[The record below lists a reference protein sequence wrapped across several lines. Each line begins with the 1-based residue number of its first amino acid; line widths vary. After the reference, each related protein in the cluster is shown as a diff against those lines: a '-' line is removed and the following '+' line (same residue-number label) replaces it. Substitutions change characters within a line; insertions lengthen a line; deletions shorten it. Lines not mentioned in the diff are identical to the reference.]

1 MNVLRHAQGRGLEEY
16 HSRLDF
22 VMANLTGVNQERGRR
37 ATEMARAEVF
47 ERLRELGAVAAVVPF
62 HGGYDEGFI
71 EGISLKDAEGNALA
85 VIHEDYY
92 GNAEEPFKGAH
103 DLAEALSQPVY
114 DEYGGFAG
122 QFEVEGRVIWD
133 VSKATVSME
142 GSEAEESPEDVEGS
156 EADWVPF
163 EKEL

>member
-1 MNVLRHAQGRGLEEY
+1 MCSVTRRLADRRNTVLA
-16 HSRLDF
+16 SIF
-22 VMANLTGVNQERGRR
+22 VKASLIGVNQERRRR
-37 ATEMARAEVF
+37 AMEMTRAEVF
-47 ERLRELGAVAAVVPF
+47 ERLRELGAVAAVLPF

-71 EGISLKDAEGNALA
+71 EGITLQGTEGNAIA

-92 GNAEEPFKGAH
+92 GNAEEPFEGAH
-103 DLAEALSQPVY
+103 RLAEALSQPVY
-114 DEYGGFAG
+114 DEYGSFAG

-142 GSEAEESPEDVEGS
+142 GSEAEESPEDEEGS

>member
-1 MNVLRHAQGRGLEEY
+1 M
-16 HSRLDF
+16 
-22 VMANLTGVNQERGRR
+22 
-37 ATEMARAEVF
+37 EMTRAEVF
-47 ERLRELGAVAAVVPF
+47 ERLQELGAVAALVPF

-71 EGISLKDAEGNALA
+71 EGITLKDAGGNAVA

-92 GNAEEPFKGAH
+92 GTAEEPFEGAH
-103 DLAEALSQPVY
+103 RLAEALSQPIY

-142 GSEAEESPEDVEGS
+142 GSEAEESPEGEEGS
-156 EADWVPF
+156 GSDWVPF
-163 EKEL
+163 EREL

>member
-1 MNVLRHAQGRGLEEY
+1 MEMTRAQ
-16 HSRLDF
+16 
-22 VMANLTGVNQERGRR
+22 
-37 ATEMARAEVF
+37 VF

-71 EGISLKDAEGNALA
+71 EGITLEGAEGKAVA

-92 GNAEEPFKGAH
+92 GNAEEPFEGAH
-103 DLAEALSQPVY
+103 QLAEALSQPVY

-142 GSEAEESPEDVEGS
+142 GSEAEESPEDEEDA

-163 EKEL
+163 EKEI

>member
-1 MNVLRHAQGRGLEEY
+1 M
-16 HSRLDF
+16 
-22 VMANLTGVNQERGRR
+22 
-37 ATEMARAEVF
+37 EMTRAEVF

-62 HGGYDEGFI
+62 HGGYDEGFV
-71 EGISLKDAEGNALA
+71 EGITLKDTEGNALA

-92 GNAEEPFKGAH
+92 GDAEELFEGAH
-103 DLAEALSQPVY
+103 RLAEALSQPVY

-133 VSKATVSME
+133 LSKATVSME
-142 GSEAEESPEDVEGS
+142 GSEAEESPEDEEGPGD
-156 EADWVPF
+156 DWASF

>member
-1 MNVLRHAQGRGLEEY
+1 VC
-16 HSRLDF
+16 LDTRTLADPRNTILASIF
-22 VMANLTGVNQERGRR
+22 VKANQERRRR
-37 ATEMARAEVF
+37 AMEMTRAEVF

-62 HGGYDEGFI
+62 RGGYDEGFI
-71 EGISLKDAEGNALA
+71 EGITLEGAEGNAVA

-92 GNAEEPFKGAH
+92 GNAEEPFEGAH
-103 DLAEALSQPVY
+103 RLAEALSRPVY

-133 VSKATVSME
+133 VSKTTVSME
-142 GSEAEESPEDVEGS
+142 GSEA
-156 EADWVPF
+156 DWAPF

>member
-1 MNVLRHAQGRGLEEY
+1 M
-16 HSRLDF
+16 
-22 VMANLTGVNQERGRR
+22 
-37 ATEMARAEVF
+37 EMTRAEVF

-62 HGGYDEGFI
+62 HGGNDEGFI
-71 EGISLKDAEGNALA
+71 EGITLKDAEGNAVA

-92 GNAEEPFKGAH
+92 GNAEEPFEGAH
-103 DLAEALSQPVY
+103 QLAEALSQPVY

-122 QFEVEGRVIWD
+122 EFEVEGRVIWD
-133 VSKATVSME
+133 VSGATVSME
-142 GSEAEESPEDVEGS
+142 GSEAEESPEDEEGS

>member
-1 MNVLRHAQGRGLEEY
+1 MCLDTRRLADSRNTVLA
-16 HSRLDF
+16 SIF
-22 VMANLTGVNQERGRR
+22 VKANLQGANQERRRR
-37 ATEMARAEVF
+37 AMEMTRAEVF

-71 EGISLKDAEGNALA
+71 EGISLKDAEGNAVA

-92 GNAEEPFKGAH
+92 GNAEEPFEGAH
-103 DLAEALSQPVY
+103 GLAEALSQPVY

-133 VSKATVSME
+133 VSEATVSME

-163 EKEL
+163 EKGL

>member
-1 MNVLRHAQGRGLEEY
+1 MCSDTRRLADPRNTVLASIPRESQPHRSHPE
-16 HSRLDF
+16 
-22 VMANLTGVNQERGRR
+22 GRR
-37 ATEMARAEVF
+37 RSMEMTRAEVF

-71 EGISLKDAEGNALA
+71 EGITLEGAEGNAVA

-92 GNAEEPFKGAH
+92 GDAEEPFEGAH
-103 DLAEALSQPVY
+103 RLAEALSQPVY

-122 QFEVEGRVIWD
+122 QFEVVGKVIWD
-133 VSKATVSME
+133 VSKATISME
-142 GSEAEESPEDVEGS
+142 GSEAEESPEDEEGS

-163 EKEL
+163 EKE